1 MSALSIHLDAAPGAA
16 LPAPLPVL
24 GELVLAALDAE
35 LGIPATL
42 TTDPAA
48 AARRVVFGE
57 RPDLRAPD
65 VLWAGLLGP
74 GRRPGPLPFDRGV
87 RVQLD
92 ADPRLRPDL
101 TRPPP
106 PGQLGPA
113 ARASFGRLARALAG
127 RRVGV
132 ALGAGG
138 AWGYAHVPL
147 LLELR
152 AAGVPIDALA
162 GSSFGA
168 LVAAYDCARGPAGLA
183 QLVAQRRAVSRA
195 AWRAFLSPASLER
208 LVDRD
213 LDGARLEDLATPLL
227 AVAFDLER
235 GALEIPA
242 AGPVARAVRHSGSFP
257 GLFGPSQVTLGR
269 LADGCVGALVPDR
282 VFGPDFALVI
292 ASNVMPPPPPRPPP
306 PAPRGPLAA
315 LSPLGRARD
324 LLRAGRW
331 WAHRSGETGPA
342 QVRFHLDR
350 VDAGLW
356 NFGQVDALLERVA
369 DATRQTAAD
378 ARARWQALAR
388 PAVAEPP

>member
-152 AAGVPIDALA
+152 AAGVPIDAL
-162 GSSFGA
+162 
-168 LVAAYDCARGPAGLA
+168 
-183 QLVAQRRAVSRA
+183 
-195 AWRAFLSPASLER
+195 
-208 LVDRD
+208 
-213 LDGARLEDLATPLL
+213 
-227 AVAFDLER
+227 
-235 GALEIPA
+235 
-242 AGPVARAVRHSGSFP
+242 
-257 GLFGPSQVTLGR
+257 
-269 LADGCVGALVPDR
+269 
-282 VFGPDFALVI
+282 VFGQRVLT
-292 ASNVMPPPPPRPPP
+292 
-306 PAPRGPLAA
+306 
-315 LSPLGRARD
+315 D
-324 LLRAGRW
+324 LLR
-331 WAHRSGETGPA
+331 TY
-342 QVRFHLDR
+342 
-350 VDAGLW
+350 
-356 NFGQVDALLERVA
+356 
-369 DATRQTAAD
+369 
-378 ARARWQALAR
+378 
-388 PAVAEPP
+388 